1 MEIGSIIF
9 AVSFNGTVLK
19 FLVVEVDNAGKPL
32 RGVKIYEAENKAAS
46 TVEDISDFI
55 CFKTKKEAYLYVRQ
69 GMKEE
74 MEANIKMHEDRIKQ
88 MDEFIATITD

>member
-19 FLVVEVDNAGKPL
+19 FIVIEVDNTGKPL

-46 TVEDISDFI
+46 TVEDISGFT
-55 CFKTKKEAYLYVRQ
+55 CFKTKKEAYLYVRE
-69 GMKEE
+69 GLRIEMDGTIKEYE
-74 MEANIKMHEDRIKQ
+74 HRLKD
-88 MDEFIATITD
+88 MDDFIATITD